1 MASTTNYSWSTP
13 DDTALVKDGAA
24 AIRSLGSAIDSTVFT
39 NAGAAIAKTIVDAKG
54 DIIAATAADT
64 VSRLAVGAND
74 TVLTAD
80 STTATGL
87 KWAAA
92 ASGGTN
98 WTIVNSGG
106 TALTGAQTV
115 TVSGITG
122 ADQLFI
128 YIVGASSV
136 NAQAYITLR
145 LNTDTGGNYNQYGV
159 NLKGQS
165 PYSVSN
171 LSTAQGSGNTSYR
184 LGRLADNETSAVQG
198 YALISGCNSAGIKVI
213 QSAATGNPDNSVQ
226 EGFIAGGFYNS
237 ASTISSVSI
246 FSSSGNLDDGTV
258 FVYKA

>member
-1 MASTTNYSWSTP
+1 MTDLPA
-13 DDTALVKDGAA
+13 DFEVALQGVDTQMK
-24 AIRSLGSAIDSTVFT
+24 T
-39 NAGAAIAKTIVDAKG
+39 NADAATQKATLTTKG
-54 DIIAATAADT
+54 DIYAATGTSTPA
-64 VSRLAVGAND
+64 RLAVGAND

-80 STTATGL
+80 STAATGM

-92 ASGGTN
+92 SSGGAN

-122 ADQLFI
+122 ANELFI
-128 YIVGASSV
+128 YINGASSA
-136 NAQAYITLR
+136 NAQAFITLR

-165 PYSVSN
+165 PYAVSN

-184 LGRLADNETSAVQG
+184 LGRTSDNETGAVQG

-213 QSAATGNPDNSVQ
+213 QSAATGNPDNSAQ

-246 FSSSGNLDDGTV
+246 FSSSGNLDDGFV